1 MNGRLLHVI
10 LLPKDD
16 ELTPPR
22 NSMPDAMEQLRA
34 SLQAAPVIWK
44 GDYPYFIHPVTDG
57 VPRMNPEVLT
67 AITELVVGR
76 VEWSG
81 VDILL
86 GIEAMG
92 LPLTAPLSM
101 ATGIPLVIAR
111 KRSYG
116 LDGEVEIDQS
126 TGYSKGAMYL
136 NDLQQGERVAI
147 LDDVLSTGG
156 TLEAVIEGV
165 RRAGAEVTE
174 IIAVV
179 EKGGGLRR
187 LQGLYPDIRIQSLV
201 RLEMDGD
208 KVVLLDEE

>member
-1 MNGRLLHVI
+1 
-10 LLPKDD
+10 
-16 ELTPPR
+16 
-22 NSMPDAMEQLRA
+22 MPDAMEQLRA

-67 AITELVVGR
+67 AITKLVVGR

>member
-1 MNGRLLHVI
+1 M
-10 LLPKDD
+10 
-16 ELTPPR
+16 
-22 NSMPDAMEQLRA
+22 AQLRE
-34 SLQAAPVIWK
+34 SLKAAPVIWK
-44 GDYPYFIHPVTDG
+44 GEYPYFIHPITDG
-57 VPRMNPEVLT
+57 VPRMHPDVLT
-67 AITELVVGR
+67 AITELVVDR
-76 VEWSG
+76 VDWNN
-81 VDILL
+81 VDLLL

-116 LDGEVEIDQS
+116 LEGEVEIDQS

-136 NDLQQGERVAI
+136 NNLKEGERIAI

-165 RRAGAEVTE
+165 RRAGAHVTE

-179 EKGGGLRR
+179 EKGGGLKR
-187 LQGLYPDIRIQSLV
+187 LQGLYPDINIQSLV
-201 RLEMDGD
+201 RLEMDGAT
-208 KVVLLDEE
+208 VVLLD

>member
-1 MNGRLLHVI
+1 M
-10 LLPKDD
+10 
-16 ELTPPR
+16 
-22 NSMPDAMEQLRA
+22 AQLRE
-34 SLQAAPVIWK
+34 SLKAAPVIWK
-44 GDYPYFIHPVTDG
+44 GEYPYFIHPITDG
-57 VPRMNPEVLT
+57 VPRMHPDLLT
-67 AITELVVGR
+67 AITEIVVDR
-76 VEWSG
+76 VDWNG
-81 VDILL
+81 VDLLL

-116 LDGEVEIDQS
+116 LEGEVEIDQS

-136 NDLQQGERVAI
+136 NNLNQGERIAI

-165 RRAGAEVTE
+165 RRAGAHVTE

-179 EKGGGLRR
+179 EKGGGLER
-187 LQGLYPDIRIQSLV
+187 LRGLYPDIRIQSLV
-201 RLEMDGD
+201 RLEMDGST
-208 KVVLLDEE
+208 VVLLD

>member
-1 MNGRLLHVI
+1 
-10 LLPKDD
+10 
-16 ELTPPR
+16 
-22 NSMPDAMEQLRA
+22 MPDAMEQLRA

-76 VEWSG
+76 VDWSG

-201 RLEMDGD
+201 RLEMDCD
-208 KVVLLDEE
+208 QVVLLDDQ